1 MNTGEQTEGETD
13 DQPNREKKTE
23 GRCRMSANFPLSPSG
38 ILVFKLPFFIFS
50 LQTILM
56 GGCGGDKDNSKPK
69 MPVSEKR
76 KSDEGEQMKDLKKV
90 RRTLIELRNC
100 QMETENCN
108 GY

>member
-1 MNTGEQTEGETD
+1 
-13 DQPNREKKTE
+13 
-23 GRCRMSANFPLSPSG
+23 
-38 ILVFKLPFFIFS
+38 
-50 LQTILM
+50 M

-90 RRTLIELRNC
+90 RRTLIELRNR
-100 QMETENCN
+100 QMESDYCY